1 MKSMSIAVTG
11 ATGQFGRIAVEDL
24 TKRGKAPIAI
34 VRDPDKAA
42 GLGVETRK
50 ADYDVAVDW
59 PTALAG
65 IDTLLLVSG
74 SEIGKRAAQHR
85 TVIDAAKAAGVKRI
99 VYTSLLGADHS
110 KVSLAAEHLETEAAL
125 RAAGIPFTILRNGW
139 YLENH
144 ESAVRSGVEH
154 GAVIG
159 SAGEGRFSSAARRDF
174 AEAAVA
180 AVLADDLAGQ
190 TIELAGDEPFTLAEL
205 AAEISRQTG
214 KKVPYVEM
222 KEADYAA
229 ALEKAGLPAGFA
241 AALASFDTAAAGGSL
256 HSTDRSLSRLIG
268 RPTTSLKDFVT
279 STLQ

>member
-1 MKSMSIAVTG
+1 MSIAVTG
-11 ATGQFGRIAVEDL
+11 ATGQFGRIVIEEL
-24 TKRGKAPIAI
+24 KKRGGAPIAI
-34 VRDPDKAA
+34 VRDPGKAT

-50 ADYDVAVDW
+50 GDYDVAADW
-59 PTALAG
+59 PAALAG
-65 IDTLLLVSG
+65 VDTLLLVSG

-85 TVIDAAKAAGVKRI
+85 TVIDAAKSAGVNRI
-99 VYTSLLGADHS
+99 VYTSLLGADRS
-110 KVSLAAEHLETEAAL
+110 QVSLAPEHVATEEAL
-125 RAAGIPFTILRNGW
+125 RASGIPFTILRNGW

-144 ESAVRSGVEH
+144 ESAVRSGVQH

-159 SAGEGRFSSAARRDF
+159 SAGEGRFSSASRRDF

-190 TIELAGDEPFTLAEL
+190 TIELAGDDAFTLAEL
-205 AAEISRQTG
+205 AGEISRQTG
-214 KKVPYVEM
+214 KTVPYVEM

>member
-1 MKSMSIAVTG
+1 MSIAVTG
-11 ATGQFGRIAVEDL
+11 ATGQFGRIVIEEL
-24 TKRGKAPIAI
+24 KKRGRTPIAI
-34 VRDPDKAA
+34 ARDHSKASD
-42 GLGVETRK
+42 LGVETRK
-50 ADYDVAVDW
+50 GDYDVAADW
-59 PTALAG
+59 PAALAG

-74 SEIGKRAAQHR
+74 SEIGKRAVQHR

-99 VYTSLLGADHS
+99 VYTSLLGADRS

-125 RAAGIPFTILRNGW
+125 RASGIPFTILRNGW

-144 ESAVRSGVEH
+144 ESAVRSAVQH

-159 SAGEGRFSSAARRDF
+159 SAGEGRFSSASRRDF
-174 AEAAVA
+174 ADAAVA
-180 AVLADDLAGQ
+180 ALLSDDLVGQ
-190 TIELAGDEPFTLAEL
+190 TIELAGDGSFTLAEL
-205 AAEISRQTG
+205 AAEISRQSGRTI
-214 KKVPYVEM
+214 PYVEM

-256 HSTDRSLSRLIG
+256 HATDRSLSRLIG